1 MTLTEK
7 NIVDNY
13 LALFESLNSVT
24 KIELIN
30 RLKKSIPIESKTNE
44 DDFYKSFGAFSS
56 EKTSDEI
63 NAEIKTSRKFKNR
76 EIKF

>member
-30 RLKKSIPIESKTNE
+30 RLKKSIQIESKTNE

>member
-30 RLKKSIPIESKTNE
+30 RLKKSIPIESKTNK
-44 DDFYKSFGAFSS
+44 DDFYKSFGAFST

>member
-1 MTLTEK
+1 MTLIEK
-7 NIVDNY
+7 KIVDNY

-30 RLKKSIPIESKTNE
+30 RLKKSIQIESKTNE

-63 NAEIKTSRKFKNR
+63 NAEIKISRKFKNR

>member
-1 MTLTEK
+1 MTLIEK

-30 RLKKSIPIESKTNE
+30 RLKKSIQIESKTNE